1 MGANGATT
9 TPYTLNGILQF
20 LSVSTSVTLGG
31 SLTVSSTTA
40 STSTTTGALV
50 VGGGVGVGGAIYAGA
65 TVSASIGGSRIGLR
79 STSTLTTAYSPTAFN
94 DGNIVIDAGNGTGS
108 YCGIRFSCGGSHEA
122 LFASVQTPAGVS
134 DFVWSGYNGVSYVE
148 RARLKSDGT
157 FVVVNKI
164 TTLSAV
170 PGSFADLDA
179 VRTWLA
185 ANFT

>member
-50 VGGGVGVGGAIYAGA
+50 VGGGIGVGGAINAGSGIA
-65 TVSASIGGSRIGLR
+65 AAGTVVSASNTSPGAGVALSAITLGRENSVGSWIQSYGPSAVETLRLNPLGGSVACGGALTVSGKITTVSA
-79 STSTLTTAYSPTAFN
+79 
-94 DGNIVIDAGNGTGS
+94 V
-108 YCGIRFSCGGSHEA
+108 
-122 LFASVQTPAGVS
+122 PA
-134 DFVWSGYNGVSYVE
+134 
-148 RARLKSDGT
+148 
-157 FVVVNKI
+157 
-164 TTLSAV
+164 
-170 PGSFADLDA
+170 SFADLAA

-185 ANFT
+185 AQFT